1 MLDALLNLPAL
12 LGCLILMI
20 TFVVVGQ
27 AIRFASRKILFQDKQ
42 EALQDATR
50 TVFLA
55 VNIIVGLF
63 LSLSLNSVVDGMT
76 NIQNE
81 VQSEAVAIA
90 DIYSGIGQFDKASAG
105 DIQLLLTSYT
115 KALIEEDWPSL
126 AKDRLADRPELLL
139 RKIWSTMRVLD
150 TGSNNESFY
159 FTLMIKDIDSLSDY
173 RRARLY
179 HALAPPP
186 FFLLI
191 VIFGMVVVMVCLGLY
206 RTSRALI
213 VLVSFYLSFVGLVVY
228 LILALSDPFQGVI
241 AVAPT
246 SLEYVLEE
254 MLQANQTTP

>member
-12 LGCLILMI
+12 LGCLLLMI
-20 TFVVVGQ
+20 TFIVVGQ
-27 AIRFASRKILFQDKQ
+27 FIRFASQKIVFQDKQ

-50 TVFLA
+50 TIFLA

-63 LSLSLNSVVDGMT
+63 LSLSLNGVVDEMN
-76 NIQNE
+76 NIRNE
-81 VQSEAVAIA
+81 VQNESVVIA
-90 DIYSGIGQFDKASAG
+90 DIYKGVEFLDRARAG
-105 DIQLLLTSYT
+105 DIQVLLISYT

-126 AKDRLADRPELLL
+126 AKDTLSDQPELLL
-139 RKIWSTMRVLD
+139 RRIWSTMQVLD
-150 TGSNNESFY
+150 TGSNKENFY
-159 FTLMIKDIDSLSDY
+159 FTLISKDIDSLSDY
-173 RRARLY
+173 RLARLH
-179 HALAPPP
+179 HALVPPP

-228 LILALSDPFQGVI
+228 LILALSDPFQGAM

-254 MLQANQTTP
+254 MLQPNQTTP